1 MRKPLKKAPPRRID
15 WRSLILATGMAE
27 NHLRALVRAG
37 KKPKNPVQAEA
48 FAKALGV
55 TLG

>member
-1 MRKPLKKAPPRRID
+1 MRKPPKKTPPRRID

-48 FAKALGV
+48 FTKALGV
-55 TLG
+55 TL